1 LETTLFQAKLLD
13 ICLSKGNV
21 VASEK
26 VIRNL
31 MHFAASDPDVT
42 PLIQANPDQVELGII
57 SLERAG
63 TKQSSKG
70 PFK

>member
-1 LETTLFQAKLLD
+1 MD

-31 MHFAASDPDVT
+31 MHFAASDPEVT
-42 PLIQANPDQVELGII
+42 PPCQVNPEQVELGII
-57 SLERAG
+57 SLDRAS
-63 TKQSSKG
+63 TSKQSSKSCAQY
-70 PFK
+70 F